1 MDLTQYIGG
10 IIMAR
15 PRTDTTKIVSAL
27 SNRLIAEMDEQ
38 CDKLNI
44 SRTAYISM
52 ALTEKLKN
60 DKMLEQVPDMLQA
73 IATIKDLANADETQI
88 KQLKQTLADL
98 DE

>member
-1 MDLTQYIGG
+1 
-10 IIMAR
+10 MAR

>member
-1 MDLTQYIGG
+1 MYLTQYIGG
-10 IIMAR
+10 FIMAR

>member
-1 MDLTQYIGG
+1 
-10 IIMAR
+10 MAR

-60 DKMLEQVPDMLQA
+60 DKMLEQVPDILQA